1 MSTFEFT
8 LFKCFILNNMSVLK
22 RLEFEN
28 TEPKG
33 HQRKGGRGQS
43 KKKSFRKP
51 KYRPHPIPKPSFQK
65 LFKKTNKINSY
76 VSFEEWLARLT
87 GSDAYIIRKEAVKIK
102 KMHQFGSKLSI
113 AQVALLTTLILAS
126 WPSLG
131 SSEDIGDS
139 IIAEMRASGE
149 IESVQPD
156 QPSRTIINTPV
167 AVVPSSNFNSK
178 KTHSQT
184 RQERRDLKKERLRL
198 KLLQLYKIR
207 EARLPAEGLDLW
219 TESKWMSYLTDT
231 LADDE
236 KYFQREMQVTTEWLA
251 QVYDLVD
258 DPLDGAGD
266 GQMKRNIMAPVLRPV
281 IYDLALHALRTD
293 WTFVNASFHRKIY
306 DDLGSIQKQ
315 RERASSI
322 VRTLAVQAD
331 LPFEHSEVTSNII
344 QYVNRNPEEWY
355 DAKVEP
361 LGGKNMVKFL
371 RKTTKDYVRS
381 ALKRIPSDN
390 QLEIEKSL
398 HTAAIIDASL
408 SGKSIQQRTNDRS
421 GVGNIERS
429 LHGSNPLAKQ
439 IVEHYRFFLK
449 ERLTSSAIR
458 KNAINALIVRS
469 MDNEENLVRDVQRL
483 WTIYDEQSVNAFRQQ
498 ERSAYDSIAE
508 QFLENILRPFKERD
522 QRNRGRQEGMDYL
535 NDIFHTWANKILIG
549 IFMAIGLGSR
559 IGCKRCRMRFCSVC
573 KKSKKKATVADNKK
587 IRNMKVYRFGSSSLL
602 WIKEKNGYRRI
613 STRGHPDFYTVI
625 KTTRGNRQDGIYAG
639 WINENSIFEPLE

>member
-1 MSTFEFT
+1 
-8 LFKCFILNNMSVLK
+8 MSVLK

-43 KKKSFRKP
+43 KKKSFRIP
-51 KYRPHPIPKPSFQK
+51 RYRPQRIPKPSFQK

-87 GSDAYIIRKEAVKIK
+87 GSDAYIIRKEATKIK
-102 KMHQFGSKLSI
+102 KMHRFGSKLSI
-113 AQVALLTTLILAS
+113 SQVALLTTLILAS
-126 WPSLG
+126 WPLLG
-131 SSEDIGDS
+131 SSEDIGDD

-149 IESVQPD
+149 IVSVQSE
-156 QPSRTIINTPV
+156 QPSRTIGNIPV
-167 AVVPSSNFNSK
+167 AVIPSSNSK

-184 RQERRDLKKERLRL
+184 RQERRDLRKERLKL
-198 KLLQLYKIR
+198 KLLQIYKIR
-207 EARLPAEGLDLW
+207 EARLPAEGLDVW

-236 KYFQREMQVTTEWLA
+236 KYFQREMRVTTEWLA

-266 GQMKRNIMAPVLRPV
+266 GQMKRDIMAPVLRPV

-293 WTFVNASFHRKIY
+293 WTFVNASFHQKIY
-306 DDLGSIQKQ
+306 NDRFSIQKQ
-315 RERASSI
+315 HERASNI

-331 LPFEHSEVTSNII
+331 LPFEHGEVISNII
-344 QYVNRNPEEWY
+344 QYVNKNPEEWY

-381 ALKRIPSDN
+381 ALKKIPSDN

-421 GVGNIERS
+421 GVGNVERS
-429 LHGSNPLAKQ
+429 LHGSNPLTKQ

-449 ERLTSSAIR
+449 ERLTSSVIR

-469 MDNEENLVRDVQRL
+469 MDSEENLVRDVQRL

-498 ERSAYDSIAE
+498 ERSTYDTIAE
-508 QFLENILRPFKERD
+508 QFLENILRPFKQRD

-535 NDIFHTWANKILIG
+535 NGIFHEWANKILIG
-549 IFMAIGLGSR
+549 IFMAAGLGSR
-559 IGCKRCRMRFCSVC
+559 LGCKRCRVRFCSMC
-573 KKSKKKATVADNKK
+573 KRSKKKATVAVNKK
-587 IRNMKVYRFGSSSLL
+587 IRNMKTYRFGSSSLL

-613 STRGHPDFYTVI
+613 STRGHPDFYTTI

-639 WINENSIFEPLE
+639 WIDENSIFVPEE